1 MNTRGGFSFR
11 FFYHI
16 YHERLKGNWRE
27 MKVLDSI
34 YPLVF
39 ILNENFV
46 YNLSQKLKE
55 DQFYRVNLKEKS
67 KKKERKKE
75 RKKEEMQRINCIEKR
90 DHD

>member
-1 MNTRGGFSFR
+1 
-11 FFYHI
+11 
-16 YHERLKGNWRE
+16 

-39 ILNENFV
+39 ISNENFV

-67 KKKERKKE
+67 KKKKKKE
-75 RKKEEMQRINCIEKR
+75 RKKERRNAEN
-90 DHD
+90 